1 MGDFT
6 EIASTAAAVLVRS
19 GSGQQLMA
27 KPGQGRPWN
36 SEYRVYWQPDSSAT
50 ACSVCEN
57 DFTWRYRRHHCRFC
71 GDVVCNDCSDR
82 KAPHPTNDKN
92 ERIFNSCL
100 AKCGANSLRDPS
112 PVKL

>member
-1 MGDFT
+1 MGT
-6 EIASTAAAVLVRS
+6 SE
-19 GSGQQLMA
+19 QLMA

-71 GDVVCNDCSDR
+71 GDVVCNNCSDR

-92 ERIFNSCL
+92 ERICNACI

-112 PVKL
+112 PVKLLALLPPVPLKG